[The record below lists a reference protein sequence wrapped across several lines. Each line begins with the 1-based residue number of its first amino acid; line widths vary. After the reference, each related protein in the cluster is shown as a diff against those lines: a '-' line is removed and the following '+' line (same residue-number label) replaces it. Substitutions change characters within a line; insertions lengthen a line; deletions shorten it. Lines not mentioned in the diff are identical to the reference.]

1 MPPKKSK
8 KAVEKE
14 KQKTVEDKT
23 FGLKN
28 KKNSK
33 KVQKYVE
40 TVKKQVNHKYEGN
53 RKGSSSSGSA
63 GSSAAALAK
72 RQMMER
78 RLAELNMMNQPV
90 KEKKKK
96 LSPEEEARRKKEEEE
111 EAERIRI
118 ANLPVED
125 QIEEERAKLTSR
137 TPVTEELFLAWKKV
151 KDEERKAVKAAEL
164 AAAMKTMSKSERSRG
179 QGLTGRAL
187 FEAHQNLFVDDEGA
201 DSSALR
207 PANDYIGDSDEE
219 DIDNAVDSMNKLA
232 VDSEVA
238 VGDESLF
245 S

>member
-8 KAVEKE
+8 KTVEKE

-53 RKGSSSSGSA
+53 RKSGSSSGA
-63 GSSAAALAK
+63 GGSSAAALAK

-151 KDEERKAVKAAEL
+151 KDEERNAIKATER
-164 AAAMKTMSKSERSRG
+164 AAALKTMSKSERSRG

-187 FEAHQNLFVDDEGA
+187 FEVHQNLFVDDEEA

-207 PANDYIGDSDEE
+207 PANDYIGDSDEDE
-219 DIDNAVDSMNKLA
+219 VGDTTDGVSKLKVDSD
-232 VDSEVA
+232 VT

>member
-1 MPPKKSK
+1 M
-8 KAVEKE
+8 
-14 KQKTVEDKT
+14 EDKT

-53 RKGSSSSGSA
+53 RKGSSSSGGGA
-63 GSSAAALAK
+63 SSAAALAR

-125 QIEEERAKLTSR
+125 QIEEERSKLTSR

-151 KDEERKAVKAAEL
+151 KDEERKAAKAAEL
-164 AAAMKTMSKSERSRG
+164 AAALKTMSKSERSRG

-201 DSSALR
+201 DSATLR

-219 DIDNAVDSMNKLA
+219 EVSGTAEGLSKLTVDTEEAV
-232 VDSEVA
+232 V
-238 VGDESLF
+238 DESLF